1 MDCYQLQTI
10 SSFSFGQSS
19 IVAED
24 YAAKLFKLGYQGGE
38 LGDINSIS
46 SFPYFDEAMNKN
58 PNLIPIYGC
67 IVNVE
72 IEGSV
77 FKGELIVETEQGYL
91 NLVYLVNSQKDPLS
105 LADLT
110 DHSDGLVF
118 VLKTEDPNMKDK
130 GYLESNNQLFY
141 KLSKVFKDFY
151 FGIEIY
157 SKEETTSIK
166 VTRDFIE
173 SHSYEYLAFP
183 KALYLDKEDGYKAYL
198 MLNAIFEKKVITEDD
213 LEAGG
218 PFFVISPNVLQK
230 VYSKQEVLNQSS
242 LIKKIHFTFM
252 KKRGNVLLSGEEDS
266 SLTLRNKVEHGLNKE
281 FNNSIPSD
289 YQSRADYELGIIKQ
303 MGFSDYFLIVQDYV
317 EFAKSSGIRVGPGR
331 GSAAGSLVSYAL
343 GITKADPIKYGLYF
357 ERFLNPLRVTMPD
370 IDIDFQDDRRSEVI
384 SYLRT
389 KYGSSRVSLIQT
401 YSTLQLRAS
410 IRNIGT
416 IFNLPANRIDS
427 LSKTISPKSSTFNE
441 EYSNNYRFKKM
452 VSDPYYAKIVNKAKL
467 ILNYPINTSIHASG
481 VILSNKPISE
491 DVPFYKGEEFN
502 IAGFEYQTLEKM
514 GYLKFDILALSNL
527 TFLSAIEKNIIDA
540 GLKVP
545 DIYSD
550 LNNPAAYDVLKTLK
564 LTDIFQLDKPG
575 MRRVVEQIKPN
586 SIEDISAII
595 ALYRP
600 GPMEN
605 IPTYVKRRNL
615 GLPFS
620 TGIPLLDPILKDT
633 YGIIIYQE
641 QILSIANILAGFDGG
656 KADLFRRAIAKKD
669 LEKMN
674 SLKDDFIK
682 GCIEH
687 SISKVK
693 ALEVFDLIVKFA
705 NYGFNKSHS
714 YVYAFIT
721 YALAYYKGN
730 YPWAFYLASLDKT
743 SFGDEKA
750 LKIISEIHSFSY
762 DLVNPSVNKSK
773 QKISFKNHTFT
784 LGLNDIRGINSKISD
799 SIINQKE
806 KNGPYKSLGDFFFR
820 TDMNEISSRD
830 LNTLI
835 DAGALDEFGYSR
847 KSIKDNLEDL
857 KMASKFST
865 SEDDLNMPYMDK
877 IEQKKS
883 IDEFNLEFQAL
894 GAVLS
899 FSLKDLIKGEKKY
912 STLYLVTDNP
922 IFTNDKLRIEVNS
935 GFIHKAIYYQGHV
948 KVAKYDIISVNEDQS
963 SHMYDQV
970 YEMNKEEMK

>member
-24 YAAKLFKLGYQGGE
+24 YASRLSKLGYQGGE

-46 SFPYFDEAMNKN
+46 SFPYFDEAMTKN
-58 PNLIPIYGC
+58 PNLISIYGC
-67 IVNVE
+67 IVNIE
-72 IEGSV
+72 IDGSI
-77 FKGELIVETEQGYL
+77 FKGEIIVETEKGYL
-91 NLVYLVNSQKDPLS
+91 NLVYLINCLKDNLS
-105 LADLT
+105 YSDLAD
-110 DHSDGLVF
+110 HAEGLAF
-118 VLKTEDPNMKDK
+118 VLKTEDSNMKDK
-130 GYLESNNQLFY
+130 EFLEKNNPLFY
-141 KLSKVFKDFY
+141 KLSKLFSDFY

-157 SKEETTSIK
+157 SREEVDSIK
-166 VTRDFIE
+166 VARDFII
-173 SHSYEYLAFP
+173 SHSYDYLAFP

-198 MLNAIFEKKVITEDD
+198 MLNAIFEKKVIAEND

-218 PFFVISPNVLQK
+218 PFFVISPKALLK
-230 VYSKQEVLNQSS
+230 VYLNQEVINQSA
-242 LIKKIHFTFM
+242 LVKKIHFTFM
-252 KKRGNVLLSGEEDS
+252 KKRGNVLLSDEADS
-266 SLTLRNKVEHGLNKE
+266 SLTLRNKVEEGLSRE
-281 FNNSIPSD
+281 FDDVIPEV
-289 YQSRADYELGIIKQ
+289 YQARADYELKIIKQ
-303 MGFSDYFLIVQDYV
+303 MGFSDYFLIVNDYV
-317 EFAKSSGIRVGPGR
+317 QFAKSSGIKVGPGR

-416 IFNLPANRIDS
+416 IFDLPSNRIDA

-441 EYSNNYRFKKM
+441 EYSKNYRFKKM
-452 VSDPYYAKIVNKAKL
+452 VGDPYYAKIVSEAKL

-527 TFLSAIEKNIIDA
+527 TFLSAIEKNIADA

-545 DIYSD
+545 NIYLD
-550 LNNPAAYDVLKTLK
+550 LNNLAAYDVLKSLK

-605 IPTYVKRRNL
+605 IPIYVQRRNL

-620 TGIPLLDPILKDT
+620 SGIPLLDSILKDT

-641 QILSIANILAGFDGG
+641 QILAIAKDLAGFDGG

-682 GCIEH
+682 GCIQN
-687 SISKVK
+687 SISQEK
-693 ALEVFDLIVKFA
+693 AGQVFELIVKFA

-714 YVYAFIT
+714 CVYAFIT

-743 SFGDEKA
+743 SLGDEKA
-750 LKIISEIHSFSY
+750 LKIISEINSFSY
-762 DLVNPSVNKSK
+762 DIVNPSVNNSR
-773 QKISFKNHTFT
+773 QKISFSGHTFT

-799 SIINQKE
+799 SIVNQRE

-835 DAGALDEFGYSR
+835 DSGALDEFRYPR
-847 KSIKDNLEDL
+847 KAIKDNLEDL

-877 IEQKKS
+877 LENKKT

-899 FSLKDLIKGEKKY
+899 FSLKDLIKGEKKF

-922 IFTNDKLRIEVNS
+922 TYINAKARIEVNS
-935 GFIHKAIYYQGHV
+935 GYIHKTIYYQGQV

-963 SHMYDQV
+963 SRTYDQV